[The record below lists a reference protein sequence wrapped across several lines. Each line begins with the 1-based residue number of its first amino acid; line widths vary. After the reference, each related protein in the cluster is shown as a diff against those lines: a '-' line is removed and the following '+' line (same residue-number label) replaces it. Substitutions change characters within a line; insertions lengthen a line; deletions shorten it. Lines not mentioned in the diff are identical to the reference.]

1 VAFLTAGVDI
11 PGIRRGVVAY
21 AGKDEPAL
29 IFETSSTRHRLT
41 VGVLILAIG
50 VALIGLGLWPSA
62 YSPDPM
68 LVVAGLAFAVFGI
81 SFLSMARWAVEFSF
95 TEHGIRQ
102 KGILGTLEIPWDAV
116 ASADIFEL
124 RQVLHRVPFLSLEIR
139 NWAAVRGGKA
149 ALFFQRGRRA
159 ELQFAGGTWKVDP
172 KQLLAATKRFLNDQ
186 RARATLQID
195 D

>member
-1 VAFLTAGVDI
+1 
-11 PGIRRGVVAY
+11 
-21 AGKDEPAL
+21 
-29 IFETSSTRHRLT
+29 
-41 VGVLILAIG
+41 
-50 VALIGLGLWPSA
+50 
-62 YSPDPM
+62 
-68 LVVAGLAFAVFGI
+68 
-81 SFLSMARWAVEFSF
+81 LSSF

-124 RQVLHRVPFLSLEIR
+124 RQVLQRVPFLSLEIR
-139 NWAAVRGGKA
+139 NWAAVRGGNA
-149 ALFFQRGRRA
+149 ALLFQRGRRA
-159 ELQFAGGTWKVDP
+159 ELQFAVGTWKVDP